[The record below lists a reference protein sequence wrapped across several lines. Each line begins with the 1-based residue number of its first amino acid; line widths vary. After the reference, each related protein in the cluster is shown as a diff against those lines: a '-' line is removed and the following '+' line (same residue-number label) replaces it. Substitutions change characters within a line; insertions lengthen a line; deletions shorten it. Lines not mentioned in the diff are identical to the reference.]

1 MSQQPTLA
9 APSSLSVLTPADVW
23 RIIRKRLGLI
33 IACFVVFGLG
43 GTGFLVAWYY
53 ACFGVLGLWPSYT
66 AVGVIEVEPG
76 QGQGTGLVG
85 IQQEP
90 GVPVPLFEA
99 YVQAQVQTISNPRV
113 LDAVIEQLKGKQ
125 QLFREPNASHKLG
138 LELEVGHQLNT
149 QTFSVSLAGRDP
161 EQVQM
166 IVAEILKQYTDQL
179 KTDRSQADAERQRD
193 LRLERDELRKQ
204 LDDLSRRLASYRG
217 ESNMIVADERASEQL
232 ARLTVLVRQLSD
244 AQVILAE
251 TNAAWNQ
258 FQELKKLSDEGKDYT
273 PVMLAFPEIME
284 TLRRDETITNLSANL
299 ARFNQE
305 LQGMK
310 QRFGPKYEGLRRLET
325 AAQVSRNDYEAK
337 QNEVLGQLFQQV
349 AATLKSKNDR
359 AKAAEAELQARVAE
373 ARAAAVDN
381 AKITAEFRGREAEYQ
396 RVQSLYNTVMDG
408 LERMRIIAALSRP
421 NVRIARSPQIPI
433 DPSEPRLPI
442 YIPAAIIFSILLGL
456 GLSLILELLDT
467 RIRTPSDI
475 TRQIGVPLLANIPDL
490 SEDERLSLDTNIALV
505 SQAVP
510 QSLMAESFRQ
520 LRTSLLFA
528 SDQPVRSLLVTSP
541 NPGDGKSIVATN
553 LAIAMA
559 RAGSRVLL
567 IDANFRRPTLARVFD
582 VPESV
587 GLSNVLVGINTA
599 AEAIQATSVENLDV
613 LPAGVTPPSPAE
625 LLGSQSMRQLIVDQ
639 GKKYDRVI
647 IDGAPMLVVA
657 DNYLLTE
664 GVDGI
669 VLVFAAGTNTRGM
682 AQRATRQVLSLRGR
696 VFGGVLNRVRATK
709 GGYFRESYQAYYDYS
724 GAASPADLP
733 IAARAGLST
742 THPPA
747 ESGPQA

>member
-1 MSQQPTLA
+1 MSQQPTVA

-43 GTGFLVAWYY
+43 GTGGLLAWYY
-53 ACFGVLGLWPSYT
+53 LWPSYT
-66 AVGVIEVEPG
+66 AEGIIAVEPG

-85 IQQEP
+85 IQQEA

-99 YVQAQVQTISNPRV
+99 YVQTQVQTIRNPRV
-113 LDAVIEQLKGKQ
+113 LDAVIDNLKGKQ
-125 QLFREPNASHKLG
+125 HLFREPNASHKLG
-138 LELEVGHQLNT
+138 LELEVNHPLNT
-149 QTFSVSLAGRDP
+149 QTIFVSLSGRDR

-166 IVAEILKQYTDQL
+166 IVVEVLTQYTLQL
-179 KTDRSQADAERQRD
+179 KTERDQIDTDRQRD
-193 LRLERDELRKQ
+193 LTLERNELRKQ
-204 LDDLSRRLASYRG
+204 LDKLGRDLASYRG
-217 ESNMIVADERASEQL
+217 EDKIIVADERASEQL

-251 TNAAWNQ
+251 TDAAWNQ
-258 FQELKKLSDEGKDYT
+258 FLELKKLSDEGKDYT

-299 ARFNQE
+299 ARLNQE
-305 LQGMK
+305 LQGMR

-359 AKAAEAELQARVAE
+359 AKAAVADLQARVAE
-373 ARAAAVDN
+373 ARKAAVDN
-381 AKITAEFRGREAEYQ
+381 AKITAEFRGIEAEYQ

-433 DPSEPRLPI
+433 DPSEPRRLI

-456 GLSLILELLDT
+456 GLSLLLELLDT

-528 SDQPVRSLLVTSP
+528 SDQPVRSLLVTSA
-541 NPGDGKSIVATN
+541 NPGDGKTIVATN

-599 AEAIQATSVENLDV
+599 AEAIQATAVENLDV

-625 LLGSQSMRQLIVDQ
+625 LLGSQSMRQLIVDH

-664 GVDGI
+664 VVDGI

-733 IAARAGLST
+733 IAARAGLSP